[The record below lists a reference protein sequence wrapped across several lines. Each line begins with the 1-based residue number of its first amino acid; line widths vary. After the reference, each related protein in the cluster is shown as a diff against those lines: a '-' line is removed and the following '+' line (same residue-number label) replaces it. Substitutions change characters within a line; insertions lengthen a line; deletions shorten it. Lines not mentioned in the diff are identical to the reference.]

1 MITKK
6 NIKSWVLHAVV
17 AVLAFLLTLAAAEV
31 ITKMGWM
38 FPVAFFLATI
48 AWEIRQKSWKYRKL
62 DTIIDVLL
70 ANGVYI
76 ALMLR
81 STIL

>member
-6 NIKSWVLHAVV
+6 NIKGWVLHAVV

-31 ITKMGWM
+31 ITGMGWM
-38 FPVAFFLATI
+38 FPIAFFMGTI
-48 AWEIRQKSWKYRKL
+48 AWEIRQKGWQYRKL
-62 DTIIDVLL
+62 DTIIDVLI
-70 ANGVYI
+70 ANGIYT

-81 STIL
+81 TTIL